1 MNAPAPV
8 PNPPQNRGSLLLG
21 VGLAWAILIGGYI
34 VVALL
39 LGAFMGSNA
48 SDASW
53 MFAFVLP
60 WVGMIALIVWFA
72 QRGQTRTAG
81 GVAIGIASIFA
92 VGLLLV
98 AACFGLLAS
107 SGWH

>member
-1 MNAPAPV
+1 MNAPTPV
-8 PNPPQNRGSLLLG
+8 PIPPSPNRGSLLLG
-21 VGLAWAILIGGYI
+21 VGLAWAIFVGGYI

-39 LGAFMGSNA
+39 IGAFVGS
-48 SDASW
+48 SGDA
-53 MFAFVLP
+53 AFIVALLLP
-60 WVGMIALIVWFA
+60 WIAMIALIVWLA
-72 QRGQTRTAG
+72 RRGQTRSAA

-92 VGLLLV
+92 VALLLF

>member
-1 MNAPAPV
+1 MRRENAMNV
-8 PNPPQNRGSLLLG
+8 PNPPRNRGSLLLG
-21 VGLAWAILIGGYI
+21 VGLAWAMLIGGYI

-39 LGAFMGSNA
+39 MGAFTSYA

-53 MFAFVLP
+53 MFALTLP
-60 WVGMIALIVWFA
+60 WIGMIALIVWFA

-81 GVAIGIASIFA
+81 GIAIGIASIFA
-92 VGLLLV
+92 VGLLLI

-107 SGWH
+107 SWH

>member
-8 PNPPQNRGSLLLG
+8 PNAPQNRGSLLLG
-21 VGLAWAILIGGYI
+21 VGLAWATLIGGYI
-34 VVALL
+34 IVALL
-39 LGAFMGSNA
+39 IGAFVGSNDTA
-48 SDASW
+48 W
-53 MFAFVLP
+53 IFALLLP
-60 WVGMIALIVWFA
+60 WVGMIALIVFYA

-81 GVAIGIASIFA
+81 GIAIGIASIFA

-98 AACFGLLAS
+98 AACFGILTS